1 MKMWLLQITVYMN
14 CHKSCVA
21 HFQHRTN
28 ISQEWGHWMWILQ
41 TILKI
46 TPARPTL
53 KFSAVSPCRYT
64 THHHR
69 RLFMQFKYVALNCG
83 RLIAN
88 CITRNNLLFAK
99 CVKWLKQH
107 WWPTFL
113 QQKQNSHYGLL
124 SSLWEKRCNL
134 PLIAQELKTLM
145 HSTHTAQGAGSPH
158 WRFNFKKLSVLRK
171 MSQISALL

>member
-1 MKMWLLQITVYMN
+1 
-14 CHKSCVA
+14 
-21 HFQHRTN
+21 
-28 ISQEWGHWMWILQ
+28 MWILQ

-145 HSTHTAQGAGSPH
+145 HSTHSTGSWVTSLALQFPKI
-158 WRFNFKKLSVLRK
+158 RCVEKNETNLYFKGRCNSC
-171 MSQISALL
+171 IELLGKYVK